1 MCPRFYGTTVESATS
16 LRNKN
21 SGGQSKATS
30 KEKLMATS
38 GEDFEA
44 DVDQLFDVE
53 DEKDDDEDEE
63 EEDEEE

>member
-1 MCPRFYGTTVESATS
+1 
-16 LRNKN
+16 
-21 SGGQSKATS
+21 
-30 KEKLMATS
+30 MATS